1 MLAPSF
7 PTLSFVT
14 TSTPT
19 DDCDWIAIL
28 DEVLPSFEVTQW
40 ASTARSGAVV
50 AFSGVV
56 RDHAEGRDGVYAMT
70 YEAYLE
76 PALERMRSVVAS
88 LRSQWPDVDRVAL
101 LHRVGELQL
110 SEVSVLVV
118 VSSPHREAAFEA
130 ARFAIDTLKVTV
142 PIWKKEHFDEG
153 SAWGLGAHEVRQV
166 AQSSAATAVGG

>member
-1 MLAPSF
+1 MLATSF
-7 PTLSFVT
+7 PTLSAVT
-14 TSTPT
+14 TSAPT

-28 DEVLPSFEVTQW
+28 DEGLPSFEVTEW
-40 ASTARSGAVV
+40 ASTPRSGAVV
-50 AFSGVV
+50 AFSGIV
-56 RDHAEGRDGVYAMT
+56 RDHAEGRAGVHAMT

-118 VSSPHREAAFEA
+118 VSSPHRDAAFEA

-153 SAWGLGAHEVRQV
+153 SAWGLGAHEVRHV
-166 AQSSAATAVGG
+166 SDASPATTMAG